1 MQDFFEQLEHVW
13 PVATIGSSPIL
24 YASISVLHYFT
35 IFLVVGSVAV
45 VDLRVLGVLA
55 RTRRLV
61 QLSEEIFP
69 LLWTFLTIALVSGFL
84 LFLTDGGDYYP
95 DKWFRFKMLV
105 VLLAIAAVI
114 FVRRNVD
121 AWDREP
127 RIPAIAKFAA
137 VVSLLLWVGAILA
150 GVDIA
155 ALSGLG

>member
-1 MQDFFEQLEHVW
+1 LQNFFEQLEHVW
-13 PVATIGSSPIL
+13 PVAALGTTPIL

-35 IFLVVGSVAV
+35 IFLLVGSVAV

-61 QLSEEIFP
+61 QLAEEIFP
-69 LLWTFLTIALVSGFL
+69 LMWTFLTIALVTGFL

-105 VLLAIAAVI
+105 ILLAIVSII

-121 AWDREP
+121 AWDRQP
-127 RIPAIAKFAA
+127 RMPAVAKFAA
-137 VVSLLLWVGAILA
+137 AVSLLLWLGAILA

>member
-1 MQDFFEQLEHVW
+1 LQNFFEQLEHVW
-13 PVATIGSSPIL
+13 PVAALGSTPIL

-35 IFLVVGSVAV
+35 IFLLVGSVAV

-61 QLSEEIFP
+61 QLAEEIFP
-69 LLWTFLTIALVSGFL
+69 LMWTFLTIALVTGFL

-105 VLLAIAAVI
+105 ILLAIVSI
-114 FVRRNVD
+114 LFVRRNVD
-121 AWDREP
+121 AWDRQP
-127 RIPAIAKFAA
+127 RMPAVAKFAA
-137 VVSLLLWVGAILA
+137 VVSLLLWLGAILA